1 LQCFHKQEFVYETV
15 RQTLIDGF
23 GQTND
28 FDRWIL
34 SGLDELITNYH
45 ELLTNYQLGEASSQ
59 LMTFIYSS
67 FCDWYIETSKQ
78 ISSPMTD
85 TVMIYTISTLCKL
98 LHPYTPHVTEELW
111 RQVGMSQWLT
121 IQPVAQVLGNIESN
135 VHVDTLM
142 KLISECRNLRNQA
155 AVPNHEKVQ
164 IIVTVNRDFAQLI
177 QQYE

>member
-1 LQCFHKQEFVYETV
+1 M
-15 RQTLIDGF
+15 D
-23 GQTND
+23 QTND
-28 FDRWIL
+28 FDRWII

-45 ELLTNYQLGEASSQ
+45 ELLTSYQLGEASNQ
-59 LMTFIYSS
+59 LMQFVWSS

-85 TVMIYTISTLCKL
+85 TVMIYVISTLCKL
-98 LHPYTPHVTEELW
+98 LHPYIPHVTEELW
-111 RQVGMSQWLT
+111 RQIGMTQWLA
-121 IQPVAQVLGNIESN
+121 IQPVAQPITDLQSN

-155 AVPNHEKVQ
+155 SVPNHEKVQ